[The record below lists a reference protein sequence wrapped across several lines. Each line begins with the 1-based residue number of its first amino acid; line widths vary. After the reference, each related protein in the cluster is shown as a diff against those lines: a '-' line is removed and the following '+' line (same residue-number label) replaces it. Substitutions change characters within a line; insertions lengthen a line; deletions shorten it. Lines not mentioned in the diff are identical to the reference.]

1 MKIEKKIEQ
10 FDFKKLLN
18 KMMKIAIGI
27 HQLINSS
34 TTIMIPKQ
42 QTNPK
47 SKGTVMSSKNP
58 KYLSKP
64 KL

>member
-1 MKIEKKIEQ
+1 
-10 FDFKKLLN
+10 
-18 KMMKIAIGI
+18 MKIAIGI

-34 TTIMIPKQ
+34 TTTMIPKQ